1 MDRELFYIPLT
12 RWILST
18 IDKMNINGKKD
29 FQSWSHYWLVTYKEL
44 GGQSDESGS
53 KLCPQHAAYGL
64 WRLGR
69 IKDTNIPYQLMSIN
83 HINQDYGK
91 NAAYAVLALD
101 VLEKQRETTTMAD
114 LWRQVQ
120 DLFRTRVHQEP
131 AKSQQ
136 GSINVAIT
144 LFEEGQIITNQE

>member
-1 MDRELFYIPLT
+1 
-12 RWILST
+12 
-18 IDKMNINGKKD
+18 
-29 FQSWSHYWLVTYKEL
+29 
-44 GGQSDESGS
+44 
-53 KLCPQHAAYGL
+53 
-64 WRLGR
+64 
-69 IKDTNIPYQLMSIN
+69 MSIN